1 MASRRHSL
9 WPARPLIDLS
19 CGAVALSGEE
29 MRWPPD
35 LPDSVR
41 KRILALWTTANQ
53 ATYLGE
59 RANALAAL
67 SRLQLDHDLNDVE
80 LNYLAEY
87 EAKEPVRLRDQ
98 PGMVLER
105 PANILEVVLHLI
117 PLNHIVLRF
126 EQAFAVAAWILHCP
140 VFEKFIHTPRLTLMS
155 NEPGCG
161 KTLLMNFIKLLTD
174 DARLY
179 FHATPASIYRRLRRK
194 RTVFL
199 LDEVEHGL
207 IWNNP
212 LFRALIDAGHREGSS
227 ALITG
232 PDGEDME
239 YPVQQFPVALAL
251 VAKTPVYPQ
260 LLSRSIE
267 LYMVKHP
274 DGRDET
280 VSISNSQLI
289 VTRQLIREWS
299 STFKRPSEVTFPK
312 GMAGRDA
319 DNWRCLLEIATV
331 LGYPNTMRAVIQAI
345 HRPSDNPVIRLLLD
359 IYRVFEQRGIDR
371 IWTTELLK
379 ALWELPDRHWD
390 EYRGSDGNKEPHKLT
405 RGELYDLLK
414 TKGIRSKTIWKRIGD
429 ERGDNKGFT
438 KEQFAQAW
446 AEIGATPPQ
455 SSKIIALP
463 RHSKDHG
470 GGTADSL

>member
-1 MASRRHSL
+1 
-9 WPARPLIDLS
+9 
-19 CGAVALSGEE
+19 
-29 MRWPPD
+29 MRWPPEE

-41 KRILALWTTANQ
+41 KRILALWTLANQ
-53 ATYLGE
+53 ATNLGE

-67 SRLQLDHDLNDVE
+67 GRLQLNHDLSDVE

-87 EAKEPVRLRDQ
+87 EAKEPVGLRDQ
-98 PGMVLER
+98 PDRVLER
-105 PANILEVVLHLI
+105 PANILEIVLHLI
-117 PLNHIVLRF
+117 PLNHIILRF
-126 EQAFAVAAWILHCP
+126 EQAFTVATWILHCP

-155 NEPGCG
+155 DEPGCG
-161 KTLLMNFIKLLTD
+161 KSLLMNLIKLLTD

-179 FHATPASIYRRLRRK
+179 FHATPAAIYRRLRRK

-207 IWNNP
+207 IWNNL

-232 PDGEDME
+232 PDGEDVE
-239 YPVQQFPVALAL
+239 YPVQQFPLALAL

-260 LLSRSIE
+260 LLSRSIA

-280 VSISNSQLI
+280 VTASNSRLI
-289 VTRQLIREWS
+289 ATRQLIRAWS
-299 STFKRPSEVTFPK
+299 STFERPSEVSFPK
-312 GMAGRDA
+312 GMAGRDV
-319 DNWRCLLEIATV
+319 DNWRCLAEIATV
-331 LGYPNTMRAVIQAI
+331 LGYPNTMRAVIRAM

-359 IYRVFEQRGIDR
+359 IYQVFQQRDIDR
-371 IWTTELLK
+371 VWTTELLK
-379 ALWELPDRHWD
+379 ALHDLPDRPWD
-390 EYRGSDGNKEPHKLT
+390 EYRGSDRSKEPHKLT

-429 ERGDNKGFT
+429 ERGDDKGFM
-438 KEQFAQAW
+438 KEQFAEAW

-455 SSKIIALP
+455 SSKIISLP
-463 RHSKDHG
+463 RHSKGHS
-470 GGTADSL
+470 GGTVDSP